1 MNDFQAEEEVDK
13 IMKSVDKNNS
23 GAIDYTGFLWLSFA
37 LKFSTEFV
45 ISTINRENLLSKQRL
60 EMAFK
65 MFDKVKKIIFF
76 LKKSFK
82 IQKKCIIIAKQDG
95 SGSLSISELKDVF
108 GGEKISNEI
117 WKDIVKEVDD
127 NGDGEVILL
136 IFW

>member
-45 ISTINRENLLSKQRL
+45 IATINRENLLSKQRL

-65 MFDKVKKIIFF
+65 MFDKVKK
-76 LKKSFK
+76 
-82 IQKKCIIIAKQDG
+82 
-95 SGSLSISELKDVF
+95 
-108 GGEKISNEI
+108 
-117 WKDIVKEVDD
+117 
-127 NGDGEVILL
+127 
-136 IFW
+136 